1 MIHADEPTSEDL
13 CLPGGRVLPLRLLQ
27 ITCVRSSGPGGQ
39 NVNKLATKV
48 QLRLNL
54 AEALPILGEAAT
66 QRLRHL
72 AGSRL
77 TLEDHL
83 LLSEDSSR
91 SQHAN
96 RAACIERLRRLL
108 VEALHRPRIRRATR
122 PTRAS
127 RERRLA
133 GKQHRSRL
141 KRDRQPPPGA

>member
-1 MIHADEPTSEDL
+1 MTCPDESTSDDL

-48 QLRLNL
+48 QMRLNL
-54 AEALPILGEAAT
+54 ADLQPILGAAAT

-77 TLEDHL
+77 TLEDQL
-83 LLSEDSSR
+83 LLSDDSSR

-96 RAACIERLRRLL
+96 RAACLERLRRLL
-108 VEALHRPRIRRATR
+108 VEALHRPRIRRPTR

-127 RERRLA
+127 KERRLA
-133 GKQHRSRL
+133 SKEQRSQL
-141 KRDRQPPPGA
+141 KRDRQRPSGS